1 REAVLVNIVVQPG
14 VNAVAVMRQVEE
26 RLAGIRSHFP
36 PGVEMRK
43 WYDLSDFIRNSIAGV
58 YNSIFFGA
66 GLTVLIL
73 LLFLRRLRITLVTA
87 LIIPVA
93 LLITFIL
100 IKLFGMD
107 LNLMSLGG
115 LAASIGIL
123 VDNAIVV
130 VENIERFLEEGHD
143 RSEAVI
149 LATQEII
156 APLISATLT
165 TLVVFAPLIFLS
177 GVPGIFFRALA
188 GTLSITV
195 GVSMLLAMF
204 LTPALAAILVSGKR
218 RSAGRFLPRLV
229 AFLHRILRFNFKFPV
244 ISGLLILALAGM
256 AVFFYFAIPSGF
268 LPEWDEGT
276 LVLDFKAPPGSSVAG
291 SYAML
296 ATLEEH
302 LAEIPEVAD
311 YSLRI
316 GTSLGHPRLH
326 PNEGDFLISLR
337 KDRSRSVF
345 DIMDELRSYAEGAE
359 PRLEIELFQV
369 LPDRLNSDLAGEVA
383 PVVITLFG
391 NNLPVMQES
400 ASQIAAALEKIPN
413 VVDVYQG
420 YETSEPELNIR
431 IIPEIAA
438 RLGVSV
444 AEVRRAVNMALWGE
458 TTTHVVEG
466 LKVIPVQL
474 RYPARDYRHL
484 EEIRRLPV
492 YLPELDRMITLEE
505 VADIRKSPGL
515 TDVENENLSLVVNV
529 SAQLSGRDLGSVMK
543 DVRATLQ
550 RMSLPPGI
558 TLRIGGASESQRQ
571 AFYQLLLILGFGT
584 LMVFAILLFEF
595 KSFKTAA
602 IVMTGTLLSISGVFL
617 LLWITGIP
625 LDISAFMGMIMI
637 IGVVVN
643 NGILV
648 IDYTEYYRRTS
659 PDTAEALLAAV
670 KVRLRPVL
678 MTTLSTIIGFLP
690 LALAL
695 GEGGEMLQPL
705 AVSMIGGMSFSLLLS
720 LVVIPVLYYTAHRGK
735 EIINT
740 P

>member
-1 REAVLVNIVVQPG
+1 
-14 VNAVAVMRQVEE
+14 
-26 RLAGIRSHFP
+26 
-36 PGVEMRK
+36 
-43 WYDLSDFIRNSIAGV
+43 
-58 YNSIFFGA
+58 
-66 GLTVLIL
+66 
-73 LLFLRRLRITLVTA
+73 
-87 LIIPVA
+87 
-93 LLITFIL
+93 
-100 IKLFGMD
+100 
-107 LNLMSLGG
+107 
-115 LAASIGIL
+115 
-123 VDNAIVV
+123 
-130 VENIERFLEEGHD
+130 
-143 RSEAVI
+143 
-149 LATQEII
+149 
-156 APLISATLT
+156 
-165 TLVVFAPLIFLS
+165 
-177 GVPGIFFRALA
+177 
-188 GTLSITV
+188 
-195 GVSMLLAMF
+195 
-204 LTPALAAILVSGKR
+204 
-218 RSAGRFLPRLV
+218 
-229 AFLHRILRFNFKFPV
+229 
-244 ISGLLILALAGM
+244 
-256 AVFFYFAIPSGF
+256 
-268 LPEWDEGT
+268 
-276 LVLDFKAPPGSSVAG
+276 
-291 SYAML
+291 
-296 ATLEEH
+296 
-302 LAEIPEVAD
+302 
-311 YSLRI
+311 
-316 GTSLGHPRLH
+316 
-326 PNEGDFLISLR
+326 
-337 KDRSRSVF
+337 F